1 MKACVKRLLL
11 APALA
16 AALGLMPAGR
26 VSAQTFAVLHNFT
39 ALKDAT
45 NSDGAFPIGELIL
58 SGNTLYGTA
67 SGGGT
72 NGDGTVF
79 GVNNDGS
86 NFKNLHSFLGHPNDG
101 AYPGA
106 GLILSG
112 NTLYGTANQGG
123 GGNYGTV
130 FAVNTNASGFTNL
143 YGFTD
148 GNDGSSPADGLI
160 LSGST
165 LYGTASG
172 GGTNGDGTVFA
183 VNTNGTSFTNLYGFT
198 GGNDGADPNAG
209 LVLSGNILYGTA
221 PAGGTNGEGTVFAI
235 TTNGAFLAA
244 LHDFTSLT
252 NSTNNDGAYPVAG
265 LILSVNI
272 LYGTA
277 AHGGINGQGTVFA
290 VNTNGTGFTN
300 LYNFT
305 GGSDGA
311 VPYGRLVLSGST
323 LYGTASGGGS
333 SGNGTVFSVNTD
345 GSGFTIL
352 HSFSAG
358 AYSLTPFAYTNSDG
372 AYPQAGL
379 LLSSNILYGTTE
391 WGGTN
396 GDGTVFALNLPSPPI
411 TLPAGGWTEEA
422 PLPVALYG
430 SVAASLNGT
439 LYVAG
444 GNNGGNPYTTATVF
458 STLYA
463 YNPIA
468 NTWSSRAAMPDI
480 RYTSDGMEVISNQ
493 LYVPGGWTQVNPA
506 LPHDNLWTYD
516 PVSNAWSI
524 KAGFPPMNGNPGLS
538 GNCAGGVINGKLYVQ
553 TSEDGWDGYYN
564 FLHVYNPAN
573 NTWTQLANSPASHA
587 APGFGVI
594 SNKFYV
600 VGGNNSSGTTGEL
613 DVYDPASSA
622 WTTKRSMPTPINNPA
637 SAVLNGKL
645 YLIGGSDAFGN
656 ITNIVQVYDPA
667 TDTWTTNTPMPTRR
681 GSATA
686 AVWNGTIY
694 VIGGYNGTNAVAVNE
709 AFMPVVIPPTIT
721 NQPPSITS
729 SSGATTTLSVN
740 ASGTP
745 PFVYQWMFDG
755 VNIPGATNAT
765 LSLANVSTANLG
777 SYSVEVA
784 NPTGY
789 AVSAPIDLTIANLEM
804 IAGVVI
810 NGSVGTNYSLQSIPA
825 LGNGSQW
832 TTLTNINLPSQPYT
846 YTDYGSLTNPQQYYR
861 LASANAA
868 AHSASLGLDM
878 FTALNLYGTPGTN
891 YDLQSTSD
899 GGNSWATMARVSLST
914 QPYLYIDYSSPTNPQ
929 SYRVVQGPSFIS
941 QPVSTTVGSGGTAVL
956 SAGVSN
962 ASSLSYQWTFDGAN
976 IAGANNLSLT
986 ITNVTPAEVGFYALT
1001 INDGAAP
1008 LTSATASLATVD
1020 LRTLAGLIING
1031 SIGTNYFL
1039 QSRATLQSSNQW
1051 TTLTNITL
1059 PSQPY
1064 TYIDFGSLTN
1074 PQAYYRLAV
1083 TNAATPP
1090 TPALD
1095 LFTSLIINGPIGHN
1109 YGVQGL
1115 GNSGW
1120 TTLTNVNLQ
1129 TQPYIYIDYNSPT
1142 NPQQSYRAVSQ

>member
-1 MKACVKRLLL
+1 MKACLRRLRHVPVLV
-11 APALA
+11 

-26 VSAQTFAVLHNFT
+26 VAAQTFTILHNFT
-39 ALKDAT
+39 SLKNST

-58 SGNTLYGTA
+58 SGNTLYGTTTF
-67 SGGGT
+67 GGT

-86 NFKNLHSFLGHPNDG
+86 NFTNPHVFQGYPGDG
-101 AYPGA
+101 ANPGA

-123 GGNYGTV
+123 SGNDGTV
-130 FAVNTNASGFTNL
+130 FAVSTNGSGFANL
-143 YGFTD
+143 YGFTN

-160 LSGST
+160 LSGHT

-183 VNTNGTSFTNLYGFT
+183 VNTNGASFTDLHGFT
-198 GGNDGADPNAG
+198 GGKDGANPNAG
-209 LVLSGNILYGTA
+209 LVLSGNILYGAA
-221 PAGGTNGEGTVFAI
+221 PAGGTNGDGTVFAI
-235 TTNGAFLAA
+235 NTNGAFFAA
-244 LHDFTSLT
+244 LHNFTGLNNNT
-252 NSTNNDGAYPVAG
+252 NSDGANPDAG
-265 LILSVNI
+265 LILSGNI

-305 GGSDGA
+305 GGNDGA

-323 LYGTASGGGS
+323 LYGTASAGGS

-358 AYSLTPFAYTNSDG
+358 AYNSLAAYTNGDG
-372 AYPQAGL
+372 AFPQAGL
-379 LLSSNILYGTTE
+379 ILSSNTLYGTTE
-391 WGGTN
+391 QGGN
-396 GDGTVFALNLPSPPI
+396 SGYGTVFALNLPSPPI

-444 GNNGGNPYTTATVF
+444 GNNAGNPYTTTTVF

-463 YNPIA
+463 YNPVA

-480 RYTSDGMEVISNQ
+480 RYQSDGMEVISNQ

-506 LPHDNLWTYD
+506 LPHNNLWVYD
-516 PVSNAWSI
+516 PASNTWSS
-524 KAGFPPMNGNPGLS
+524 KASFPPMNGNPGLS
-538 GNCAGGVINGKLYVQ
+538 GNCAGGAINNKLYVQ

-573 NTWTQLANSPASHA
+573 DTWTQLANSPTSHA

-600 VGGNNSSGTTGEL
+600 VGGNNSSGITGQL
-613 DVYDPASSA
+613 DVYDPVSSA
-622 WTTKRSMPTPINNPA
+622 WTTKKSMPTAINNPA

-645 YLIGGSDAFGN
+645 YIIGGSDAYGN
-656 ITNIVQVYDPA
+656 ITNMVQVYDPA
-667 TDTWTTNTPMPTRR
+667 TDIWTSDAPMPTARS
-681 GSATA
+681 SATA

-694 VIGGYNGTNAVAVNE
+694 VIGGYNGTNAVALNE

-784 NPTGY
+784 NSTGY
-789 AVSAPIDLTIANLEM
+789 AVSAPIDLFIANLKLL
-804 IAGVVI
+804 AGLII
-810 NGSVGTNYSLQSIPA
+810 NGSVGANYSLQSTPA
-825 LGNGSQW
+825 LGNGGQW

-846 YTDYGSLTNPQQYYR
+846 CIDYGSLTNPQQYYR
-861 LASANAA
+861 LATTNAA
-868 AHSASLGLDM
+868 AHSASLNLDM
-878 FTALNLYGTPGTN
+878 FTALNLYGPPGTN

-899 GGNSWATMARVSLST
+899 GGNSWTTMARVSLST
-914 QPYLYIDYSSPTNPQ
+914 QPRLYIDYSSPTNPQ
-929 SYRVVQGPSFIS
+929 SYRVVQGPSFSS
-941 QPVSTTVGSGGTAVL
+941 QPASTTVGSGGTVVFT
-956 SAGVSN
+956 AGVSN
-962 ASSLSYQWTFDGAN
+962 APPFSFQWTFDGAN
-976 IAGANNLSLT
+976 IAGANSLSLT
-986 ITNVTPAEVGFYALT
+986 LTNVTPVNVGFYALT

-1008 LTSATASLATVD
+1008 LTSAAASLATVD
-1020 LRTLAGLIING
+1020 LRTLTGLIISG
-1031 SIGTNYFL
+1031 SIGTNYSL
-1039 QSRATLQSSNQW
+1039 QSRATLQSSNLW
-1051 TTLTNITL
+1051 TTLTNIIL

-1074 PQAYYRLAV
+1074 PQEYYRLAV
-1083 TNAATPP
+1083 TNAGTPP

-1095 LFTSLIINGPIGHN
+1095 LFTSLIINGPIGLN
-1109 YGVQGL
+1109 YSVQGL
-1115 GNSGW
+1115 ENGGW